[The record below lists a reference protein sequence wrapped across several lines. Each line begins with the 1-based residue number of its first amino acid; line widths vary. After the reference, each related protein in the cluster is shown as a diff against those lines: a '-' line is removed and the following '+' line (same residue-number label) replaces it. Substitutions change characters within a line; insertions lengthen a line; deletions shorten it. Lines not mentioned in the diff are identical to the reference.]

1 MGNSYSG
8 LQPMTMPAGMGQQA
22 MTLPT
27 GIGQHPM
34 SMPAASSYAAQPAMT
49 AGPTYGA
56 QPAWA
61 AVSSRPGSVV
71 PPATAYAAQAVASN
85 AFPQTTAAMQP
96 AFMVP
101 TTMPS
106 AALLAQPAAAYAAQP
121 AWAAVASRAMQPPA
135 TLQPATM
142 AVQPPTTLQS
152 ATAPAAPAYRGYAP
166 PEDEGTKAV
175 QALLEQSPEQVR
187 AAQPQVP
194 QQAPSLQPVFNGMA
208 PMMTM
213 MPQMPRDVIVDRPF
227 PVFPQYP
234 VPVMHPGM
242 VTHTWNNFNQT
253 EINDF
258 PYHDPAYGMGWRHH
272 YPDDVDDSWMGGGM
286 YSKTPFQQLL
296 DRREEETWQDLW
308 EDAHMGVSEH
318 GWRHRPVPFSRRVR
332 DPEGLIPKQRDF
344 YTELLL

>member
-1 MGNSYSG
+1 
-8 LQPMTMPAGMGQQA
+8 MTMPAGMGQQA

-96 AFMVP
+96 AF
-101 TTMPS
+101 
-106 AALLAQPAAAYAAQP
+106 
-121 AWAAVASRAMQPPA
+121 
-135 TLQPATM
+135 M